1 MIYEESSKLRRENP
15 WFTDLEGKRFH
26 LVLGE
31 KPRFHEFPSP
41 ILETRI
47 SDSKE
52 DSFDRRSSRRPM
64 KIRAWRFAAGE
75 RRAAPN
81 YFQPGLSPR
90 GWRSRRGGA
99 ACARAVG
106 ARERGTFVQAKDR
119 GTAAAAAAAA
129 ETRVA
134 NRSILRNVAS
144 WRDYSKFPLS
154 APEVSS
160 AYRHSR

>member
-1 MIYEESSKLRRENP
+1 
-15 WFTDLEGKRFH
+15 
-26 LVLGE
+26 
-31 KPRFHEFPSP
+31 
-41 ILETRI
+41 
-47 SDSKE
+47 
-52 DSFDRRSSRRPM
+52 M
-64 KIRAWRFAAGE
+64 KIIRAWRFAAGQ

-90 GWRSRRGGA
+90 GWRFRRGGA

-106 ARERGTFVQAKDR
+106 ARERGTFVHAKDR
-119 GTAAAAAAAA
+119 GTAAAAAAA

-144 WRDYSKFPLS
+144 WRDYSKFSLS

-160 AYRHSR
+160 AYGSHSR